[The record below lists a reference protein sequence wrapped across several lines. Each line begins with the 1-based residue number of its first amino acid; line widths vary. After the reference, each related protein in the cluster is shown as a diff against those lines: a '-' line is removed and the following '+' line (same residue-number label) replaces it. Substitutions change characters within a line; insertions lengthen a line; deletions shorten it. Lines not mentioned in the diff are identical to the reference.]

1 MIHDY
6 HHHDHHHRDHHHHH
20 HHRQYNPLYHHHYH
34 HNAPHAQYRK
44 VAEAELRL
52 GEAIASRAGNLKA
65 FEVRFCFHLVRIM
78 VTFDQSSL
86 LTITFDQFSFRFV
99 ISTCPSAQI

>member
-1 MIHDY
+1 MHACYRYFLGDLWRIVGRSKDG
-6 HHHDHHHRDHHHHH
+6 
-20 HHRQYNPLYHHHYH
+20 
-34 HNAPHAQYRK
+34 APEKQ

-65 FEVRFCFHLVRIM
+65 VEVRFCFHLVRIM